1 MAYGRRQPS
10 GRLSTKV
17 VDVTLVVDNQKM
29 AVGARLKAA
38 RAALGLTQKEL
49 CALIEKPLPSLRD
62 YELGKS
68 IPGGEAVAGL
78 IRAGINANWLLTGEG
93 PMLLAELARKE
104 AQSPRINA
112 EALSAILRGLLEAGA
127 PPAKACTAAVEFYQ
141 ISIDRGDITPDGIG
155 DGQKA
160 AA

>member
-1 MAYGRRQPS
+1 MKASTIDLVAIGERMKTARESLGLSRPEFVEIYGGSVRTLENNER
-10 GRLSTKV
+10 GRNEPGAATLSAF
-17 VDVTLVVDNQKM
+17 M
-29 AVGARLKAA
+29 
-38 RAALGLTQKEL
+38 ALG
-49 CALIEKPLPSLRD
+49 
-62 YELGKS
+62 
-68 IPGGEAVAGL
+68 V
-78 IRAGINANWLLTGEG
+78 NANWLLTGEG

>member
-1 MAYGRRQPS
+1 M
-10 GRLSTKV
+10 
-17 VDVTLVVDNQKM
+17 TLVVDNQKM
-29 AVGARLKAA
+29 AVGSRLKEA

-93 PMLLAELARKE
+93 PMLLSDLRAAGSFDMARLKLAIQATEEGLAAGGREMAPDRKAELVLAVYDLLQEPSVTKE
-104 AQSPRINA
+104 RV
-112 EALSAILRGLLEAGA
+112 LKLVKL
-127 PPAKACTAAVEFYQ
+127 AA
-141 ISIDRGDITPDGIG
+141 
-155 DGQKA
+155 
-160 AA
+160 